1 MAAEAAVPVTALPS
15 MSIAADASN
24 SYIDDGGVQDAMMSV
39 EAGISSTESKTTATQ
54 QDNSIYDDSKLILNG
69 RIIAEATDFDSA
81 ISAIEQ
87 QVLNA
92 GGYIENS
99 SVSGN
104 IGDHWGMFTIR
115 VPRGKFESVF
125 EVVGENCHVTERSRS
140 SENVSTTY
148 YDTEARKTALETN
161 RDRLLV
167 LLEKADNMEYIIAL
181 ESALS
186 DVQYQ
191 IEGLS
196 GTLRNYDRL
205 ITFSTID
212 VYLSEVRD
220 LTIVQEEDT
229 FLSDLKAAAVTG
241 TRGLIHVVQSLIL
254 PVVSGWWIFLG
265 IATLI
270 MLTRRRLRRPQK
282 QVSKCKVPPPPSAV
296 LEQKN
301 EDESKES

>member
-104 IGDHWGMFTIR
+104 IGDRWGMFTIR

-148 YDTEARKTALETN
+148 YDNEARKTALETN
-161 RDRLLV
+161 RDRLSFSKKQIIWRISLHS
-167 LLEKADNMEYIIAL
+167 KALFRMSNIKSRGCLAHF
-181 ESALS
+181 
-186 DVQYQ
+186 
-191 IEGLS
+191 
-196 GTLRNYDRL
+196 GTM
-205 ITFSTID
+205 T
-212 VYLSEVRD
+212 
-220 LTIVQEEDT
+220 
-229 FLSDLKAAAVTG
+229 A
-241 TRGLIHVVQSLIL
+241 
-254 PVVSGWWIFLG
+254 
-265 IATLI
+265 
-270 MLTRRRLRRPQK
+270 
-282 QVSKCKVPPPPSAV
+282 
-296 LEQKN
+296 
-301 EDESKES
+301 